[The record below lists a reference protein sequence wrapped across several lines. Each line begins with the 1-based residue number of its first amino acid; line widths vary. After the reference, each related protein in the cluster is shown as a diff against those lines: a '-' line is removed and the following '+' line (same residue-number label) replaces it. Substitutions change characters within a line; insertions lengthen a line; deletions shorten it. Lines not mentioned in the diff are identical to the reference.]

1 MLKSRSRSLTKTTIN
16 QVKVNNMSSGKENS
30 TLGINTNMSHRGR
43 KSGKSRSN
51 GKLLL
56 QGKIRHFVKIGHL
69 DTNRLLF
76 QR

>member
-1 MLKSRSRSLTKTTIN
+1 
-16 QVKVNNMSSGKENS
+16 MSSGKENS